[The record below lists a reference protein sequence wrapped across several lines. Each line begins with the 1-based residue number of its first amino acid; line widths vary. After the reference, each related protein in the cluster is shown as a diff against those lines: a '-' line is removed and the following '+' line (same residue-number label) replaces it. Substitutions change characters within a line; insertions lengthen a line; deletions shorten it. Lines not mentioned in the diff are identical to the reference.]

1 MTRLHANR
9 EDGRLSAPGDER
21 DIMSRTSRVMAV
33 LVLVLAGVAVAL
45 GQTSAFVMG
54 AFQGVTEFLPISS
67 SAHLILI
74 PWLFDWREPLLNSL
88 TFDVGLHLGTLVA
101 VLVYFWGDWMMLL
114 RAIPGLVRD
123 PQTPGS
129 RLIIAVVLGTIP
141 AAILGVLFQ
150 DVVEAGLRQPVQIAA
165 VLAVMGVVIAYADRI
180 GTTERVLERIT
191 WRDALYIGVA
201 QACALIPGVSR
212 SGSTMSAGRLLG
224 YDRAA
229 AARFAFLLSM
239 PITLAAVLVKMDD
252 LLLVPAADQLT
263 LVFGVVTAAVVG
275 MFVIDVLLRV
285 IRRIG
290 MMWFAYYR
298 WVVAIVV
305 IIVWYVR
312 G

>member
-1 MTRLHANR
+1 
-9 EDGRLSAPGDER
+9 
-21 DIMSRTSRVMAV
+21 MAV

-45 GQTSAFVMG
+45 GQMSAFIMG

-129 RLIIAVVLGTIP
+129 RLLIAVVLGTIP

-150 DVVEAGLRQPVQIAA
+150 DVVEAGLRQPIQIAV

-263 LVFGVVTAAVVG
+263 LLYGMVTAAVVG

-298 WVVAIVV
+298 WVVAVVVIVV
-305 IIVWYVR
+305 WFVR

>member
-1 MTRLHANR
+1 
-9 EDGRLSAPGDER
+9 
-21 DIMSRTSRVMAV
+21 MAV

-45 GQTSAFVMG
+45 GQMSAFIMG

-129 RLIIAVVLGTIP
+129 RLFIAVVLGTIP

-150 DVVEAGLRQPVQIAA
+150 DVVEAGLRQPIQIAV

-212 SGSTMSAGRLLG
+212 SGATMSAGRLLG

-263 LVFGVVTAAVVG
+263 LLYGMVTAAVVG

-298 WVVAIVV
+298 WVVAVVV
-305 IIVWYVR
+305 IVVWYVR

>member
-1 MTRLHANR
+1 
-9 EDGRLSAPGDER
+9 
-21 DIMSRTSRVMAV
+21 MSQTSRVMAI
-33 LVLVLAGVAVAL
+33 LVVVLAGLAL
-45 GQTSAFVMG
+45 VFGQTSAFIMG

-67 SAHLILI
+67 SAHLILV
-74 PWLFDWREPLLNSL
+74 PWLFAWREPLLNSL

-101 VLVYFWGDWMMLL
+101 VVVYFWSDWMMFL

-129 RLIIAVVLGTIP
+129 RLLIAVVLGPIP

-150 DVVEAGLRQPVQIAA
+150 DVVEAALRQPIQIAI

-180 GTTERVLERIT
+180 GKTERVLERIS
-191 WRDALYIGVA
+191 WRDALYIGLA

-263 LVFGVVTAAVVG
+263 LLYGMVTAAVVG

>member
-1 MTRLHANR
+1 
-9 EDGRLSAPGDER
+9 
-21 DIMSRTSRVMAV
+21 MSRTSQVMAI
-33 LVLVLAGVAVAL
+33 LVVVLAGLAVAI
-45 GQTSAFVMG
+45 GQTSAFIMG
-54 AFQGVTEFLPISS
+54 VFQGVTEFLPISS

-74 PWLFDWREPLLNSL
+74 PWLFAWQEPLLHSL
-88 TFDVGLHLGTLVA
+88 TFDVGLHVGTLFA
-101 VLVYFWGDWMMLL
+101 VVVYFWGDWMLLL
-114 RAIPGLVRD
+114 RAIPGLMRQ
-123 PQTPGS
+123 PQAPGS
-129 RLIIAVVLGTIP
+129 RLLIAVILGTVP

-150 DVVEAGLRQPVQIAA
+150 DVVEAALRQPVQIAI

-180 GTTERVLERIT
+180 GKTERVLERIT
-191 WRDALYIGVA
+191 WRDALLIGMA

-239 PITLAAVLVKMDD
+239 PITLAAVVVKLDD
-252 LLLVPAADQLT
+252 LLNVPASEQMT
-263 LVFGVVTAAVVG
+263 LLIGVITAAVVG

-298 WVVAIVV
+298 WVVAVTV
-305 IIVWYVR
+305 IAVWYVR

>member
-1 MTRLHANR
+1 
-9 EDGRLSAPGDER
+9 
-21 DIMSRTSRVMAV
+21 MAV

-45 GQTSAFVMG
+45 GQMSAFIMG

-129 RLIIAVVLGTIP
+129 RLFIAVVLGTIP

-150 DVVEAGLRQPVQIAA
+150 DVVEAGLRQPIQIAV

-263 LVFGVVTAAVVG
+263 LLYGMVTAAVVG

-305 IIVWYVR
+305 IVVWYVR

>member
-1 MTRLHANR
+1 
-9 EDGRLSAPGDER
+9 
-21 DIMSRTSRVMAV
+21 MSQTSRVMAI
-33 LVLVLAGVAVAL
+33 LVVVLAGLAL
-45 GQTSAFVMG
+45 VFGQTSAFIMG

-67 SAHLILI
+67 SAHLILV
-74 PWLFDWREPLLNSL
+74 PWLFAWREPLLNSL

-101 VLVYFWGDWMMLL
+101 VVVYFWSDWMMLL

-129 RLIIAVVLGTIP
+129 RLLIAVVLGTIP

-150 DVVEAGLRQPVQIAA
+150 DVVEAALRQPIQIAI

-180 GTTERVLERIT
+180 GKTERVLERIS
-191 WRDALYIGVA
+191 WRDALYIGLA

-263 LVFGVVTAAVVG
+263 LLYGMVTAAVVG

>member
-1 MTRLHANR
+1 MS
-9 EDGRLSAPGDER
+9 RLSQ
-21 DIMSRTSRVMAV
+21 VMAV
-33 LVLVLAGVAVAL
+33 LMVVLGIGAVLL

-74 PWLFDWREPLLNSL
+74 PWLFAWEEPLLHSL
-88 TFDVGLHLGTLVA
+88 TFDVGLHLGTLAA
-101 VLVYFWGDWMMLL
+101 VIVYFWSDWMLL
-114 RAIPGLVRD
+114 LKALPGVVRA

-129 RLIIAVVLGTIP
+129 KLLIAVIVGTFP
-141 AAILGVLFQ
+141 AAIVGVLFQ
-150 DVVEAGLRQPVQIAA
+150 DVVEASLRNPLQIAV

-180 GTTERVLERIT
+180 GTTTRVLEQVT
-191 WRDALYIGVA
+191 WRDALAVGLA
-201 QACALIPGVSR
+201 QACALVPGVSR
-212 SGSTMSAGRLLG
+212 SGSTMSAARVLG

-239 PITLAAVLVKMDD
+239 PITLAAVLVKFED
-252 LLLVPAADQLT
+252 LLAIPAEQQFTVLV
-263 LVFGVVTAAVVG
+263 GIVTAAVVG

-298 WVVAIVV
+298 WAVALVV
-305 IIVWYVR
+305 IVVWYVR

>member
-1 MTRLHANR
+1 MS
-9 EDGRLSAPGDER
+9 RLSQ
-21 DIMSRTSRVMAV
+21 IMAI
-33 LVLVLAGVAVAL
+33 LVVVLAGVAIAL
-45 GQTSAFVMG
+45 GQSSAFIMG

-67 SAHLILI
+67 SAHLILV
-74 PWLFDWREPLLNSL
+74 PWLFDWHEPLLNSL
-88 TFDVGLHLGTLVA
+88 TFDVGLHLGTLLA
-101 VLVYFWGDWMMLL
+101 VIVYFWSDWMMLL
-114 RAIPGLVRD
+114 RAIPGVVRA
-123 PQTPGS
+123 PQTPGT
-129 RLIIAVVLGTIP
+129 RLLIAVVVGTIP

-150 DVVEAGLRQPVQIAA
+150 DVVEAALRQPIQIAV
-165 VLAVMGVVIAYADRI
+165 VLAVMGVVIAFADRI
-180 GTTERVLERIT
+180 GTSTQALEQIG
-191 WRDALYIGVA
+191 WRDALYVGLA

-212 SGSTMSAGRLLG
+212 SGSTMSAARVLG

-263 LVFGVVTAAVVG
+263 LLYGMVTAAVVG

>member
-1 MTRLHANR
+1 
-9 EDGRLSAPGDER
+9 
-21 DIMSRTSRVMAV
+21 MAV

-45 GQTSAFVMG
+45 GQLSAFIMG

-129 RLIIAVVLGTIP
+129 RLFIAVVLGTIP

-150 DVVEAGLRQPVQIAA
+150 DVVEAGLRQPIQIAV

-212 SGSTMSAGRLLG
+212 SGATMSAGRLLG

-263 LVFGVVTAAVVG
+263 LLYGMVTAAVVG

-298 WVVAIVV
+298 WVVAVVV
-305 IIVWYVR
+305 IVVWYVR

>member
-1 MTRLHANR
+1 MS
-9 EDGRLSAPGDER
+9 RLSQ
-21 DIMSRTSRVMAV
+21 IMAI
-33 LVLVLAGVAVAL
+33 LVVVLAGVAIAL
-45 GQTSAFVMG
+45 GQSSAFIMG

-67 SAHLILI
+67 SAHLILV
-74 PWLFDWREPLLNSL
+74 PWLFAWHEPLLNSL
-88 TFDVGLHLGTLVA
+88 TFDVGLHLGTLLA
-101 VLVYFWGDWMMLL
+101 VIVYFWSDWMMLL
-114 RAIPGLVRD
+114 RAIPGVVRA
-123 PQTPGS
+123 PQTPGT
-129 RLIIAVVLGTIP
+129 RLLIAVVVGTIP

-150 DVVEAGLRQPVQIAA
+150 DVVEAALRQPIQIAV
-165 VLAVMGVVIAYADRI
+165 VLAVMGVVIAFADRI
-180 GTTERVLERIT
+180 GTSTQALEQIG
-191 WRDALYIGVA
+191 WRDALYVGLA

-212 SGSTMSAGRLLG
+212 SGSTMSAARVLG

-263 LVFGVVTAAVVG
+263 LLYGMVTAAVVG